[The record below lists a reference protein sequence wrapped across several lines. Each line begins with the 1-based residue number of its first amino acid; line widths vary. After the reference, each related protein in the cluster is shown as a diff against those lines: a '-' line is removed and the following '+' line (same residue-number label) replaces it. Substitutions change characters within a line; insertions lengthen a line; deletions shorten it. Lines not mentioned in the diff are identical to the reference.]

1 MRCDKCNVE
10 LENGLK
16 YCPLCGRCLNENI
29 TESSS
34 INYPKIVKKINKR
47 KLSLSLV
54 FWTLFLT
61 LILSIA
67 SELILYK
74 HWSWNWY
81 VMLSWFLFIS
91 LIYLPIKNR
100 WSYSSISAVL
110 AIFLSG
116 FLIFL
121 EYYTNSFGWGLIY
134 AVPGVI
140 LAISIFNFISLLAR
154 KQNRFEL
161 LVPLALLFLVSL
173 GFFIYSFVKGYTIWP
188 ILSTLFSNLAFVF
201 IIFVIYFRRA
211 KKEFV
216 KTFYV

>member
-100 WSYSSISAVL
+100 
-110 AIFLSG
+110 
-116 FLIFL
+116 
-121 EYYTNSFGWGLIY
+121 
-134 AVPGVI
+134 
-140 LAISIFNFISLLAR
+140 
-154 KQNRFEL
+154 
-161 LVPLALLFLVSL
+161 
-173 GFFIYSFVKGYTIWP
+173 
-188 ILSTLFSNLAFVF
+188 
-201 IIFVIYFRRA
+201 
-211 KKEFV
+211 
-216 KTFYV
+216 